1 MIRFCI
7 EINKIYKYVDIFY
20 QKNVNGDD
28 GSVYWEC
35 MLYDIF
41 TVWFFHFDTTI
52 NLYFSLYFKSQV
64 NDVSKWRKHKVLSE
78 CDKAV
83 NALLM
88 CVIGL
93 KVLCT

>member
-1 MIRFCI
+1 MMEAYIGNVCFTTFLQCGFSILTPLLICTSVCI
-7 EINKIYKYVDIFY
+7 LNLK
-20 QKNVNGDD
+20 
-28 GSVYWEC
+28 
-35 MLYDIF
+35 L
-41 TVWFFHFDTTI
+41 TI
-52 NLYFSLYFKSQV
+52 
-64 NDVSKWRKHKVLSE
+64 DVSKWRKHKVLSE